1 MVAAVAA
8 EQNGG
13 NKTAQSGESLLG
25 RVMTADRLIKAAGYA
40 GRRGRWLSPNRSVKP
55 FS

>member
-1 MVAAVAA
+1 
-8 EQNGG
+8 
-13 NKTAQSGESLLG
+13 
-25 RVMTADRLIKAAGYA
+25 VMTADRLIKAAGYA